1 MHKALFVLLI
11 LAHDRR
17 RVVHFHVTEH
27 PTAEWTT
34 RQLVKAFPCDEAP
47 PYLRRDRNNIYGTH
61 FRQRVRNMGLEEFL
75 IAPRS
80 PWPNPYVKPLIG
92 NIRRECLDHVIVL
105 HEQHLI

>member
-1 MHKALFVLLI
+1 VLLI

-17 RVVHFHVTEH
+17 RVVHFRVPEP
-27 PTAEWTT
+27 PTAEWTA
-34 RQLVKAFPCDEAP
+34 RELVEAFPCDEAT
-47 PYLRRDRNNIYGTH
+47 PYLLRDRHNIYGTH
-61 FRQRVRNMGLEEFL
+61 CRQRVRIIGIEEVL

-80 PWPNPYVKPLIG
+80 PWQTAYVERLIG